1 MSKELIKEKLNKF
14 GSKKEPFLFVISYDL
29 SKFYIEKLSELPTS
43 IKYEFNS
50 KEHHKTK
57 NKKSKLEKT
66 PISFE
71 KYKEKFELLQEE
83 IKKGNSYLLN
93 LTSKTKIN
101 IDMSLDEIFEN
112 TNAKFKLRYK
122 NLDDDLILEVKGFRD
137 PTGTNERNTILVKQR
152 AENIMKY
159 LKLKGN
165 VSQKIINEGINE
177 IPSNIDFENY
187 PEQARRVIFTWKK

>member
-1 MSKELIKEKLNKF
+1 MSTYEVIEDNPYSWLIYKILSALNDIYGF
-14 GSKKEPFLFVISYDL
+14 FPAYISDF
-29 SKFYIEKLSELPTS
+29 FY
-43 IKYEFNS
+43 
-50 KEHHKTK
+50 
-57 NKKSKLEKT
+57 
-66 PISFE
+66 
-71 KYKEKFELLQEE
+71 
-83 IKKGNSYLLN
+83 
-93 LTSKTKIN
+93 
-101 IDMSLDEIFEN
+101 
-112 TNAKFKLRYK
+112 
-122 NLDDDLILEVKGFRD
+122 DDDLSLEVKGFRD

>member
-1 MSKELIKEKLNKF
+1 
-14 GSKKEPFLFVISYDL
+14 
-29 SKFYIEKLSELPTS
+29 
-43 IKYEFNS
+43 
-50 KEHHKTK
+50 
-57 NKKSKLEKT
+57 
-66 PISFE
+66 
-71 KYKEKFELLQEE
+71 
-83 IKKGNSYLLN
+83 
-93 LTSKTKIN
+93 
-101 IDMSLDEIFEN
+101 
-112 TNAKFKLRYK
+112 
-122 NLDDDLILEVKGFRD
+122 LEVKGFRD